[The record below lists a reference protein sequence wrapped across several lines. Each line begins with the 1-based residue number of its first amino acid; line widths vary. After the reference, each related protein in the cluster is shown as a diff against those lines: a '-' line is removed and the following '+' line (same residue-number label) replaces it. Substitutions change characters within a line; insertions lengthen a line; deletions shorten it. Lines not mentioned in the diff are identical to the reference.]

1 MSDSIA
7 FERHPIGLGP
17 PRVAP
22 EANSQMRWLQLVA
35 FILACEGVGLL
46 GGLWTGPEIR
56 GWYRTLA
63 KPSFNPPSWIF
74 GPVWTTLY
82 LLMAIA
88 AWLVFN
94 APASSAR
101 TLGLDFFLVQL
112 VLNLMWSWI
121 FFRKH
126 SIGAAALEVSIL
138 WISIGATTIVF
149 SQVSA
154 PSAWLMAPYWAWVTF
169 ASILNATIWRL
180 NPA

>member
-1 MSDSIA
+1 M
-7 FERHPIGLGP
+7 E
-17 PRVAP
+17 
-22 EANSQMRWLQLVA
+22 WLRLVA
-35 FILACEGVGLL
+35 FLVACEGVGFL
-46 GGLWTGPEIR
+46 GGLWTAPEIR

-63 KPSFNPPSWIF
+63 KPSFNPPGWIF

-94 APASSAR
+94 APVSSAR
-101 TLGLDFFLVQL
+101 TLGLGLFLVQL
-112 VLNLMWSWI
+112 ALNLAWSWI

-126 SIGAAALEVSIL
+126 AIGAAAIEVALL
-138 WISIGATTIVF
+138 WCSIGATTVLF

-154 PSAWLMAPYWAWVTF
+154 TAAWLMAPYWAWVSF

-180 NPA
+180 NPTAA